1 MNASFKNHTTR
12 LTGLIGCL
20 LFFTLGNV
28 NAMSYLYVWHIND
41 LIKADTDTIHL
52 TTSHDKSLIKI
63 ERMQLIYLYS
73 VMKAMEEVAETDARL
88 FLVDGGEFANAFAGR
103 KRLSIYP
110 EAVEIL
116 YRKKGGKQTAYIQGT
131 TFSRYTDKE
140 TTQFFNVI
148 GINFKML
155 DILGTDVHMAAAL
168 IGHELAHLRLDHS
181 AEHRDKPPRHQ
192 QDVDSS
198 RYRRDNEREAD
209 YLGIIWAVEA
219 GYDPEGAVRLR
230 DNPRRKSGA
239 CRGYC
244 ISHPLS
250 IERIIKTKSLARRL
264 SRNN

>member
-1 MNASFKNHTTR
+1 MDVNFKNSTV

-20 LFFTLGNV
+20 LLFTLGKA
-28 NAMSYLYVWHIND
+28 NAMSYLYIWHIND
-41 LIKADTDTIHL
+41 LIKTETDTIHL
-52 TTSHDKSLIKI
+52 TTSHDKSLRKV
-63 ERMQLIYLYS
+63 ERKKLIYLYS
-73 VMKAMEEVAETDARL
+73 VVKAMEEVSETDAKL
-88 FLVDGGEFANAFAGR
+88 FIVDGGEYANAFAGR

-110 EAVEIL
+110 EKAKIL
-116 YRKKGGKQTAYIQGT
+116 FRKKSGKKTTYIQGT
-131 TFSRYTDKE
+131 TFSRHADKE
-140 TTQFFNVI
+140 TTQVFNVI

-168 IGHELAHLRLDHS
+168 IGHELAHLRLDHG
-181 AEHRDKPPRHQ
+181 AEHRDKPPSHQ
-192 QDVDSS
+192 LDVDSS

-230 DNPRRKSGA
+230 DNPRRKNGA

-244 ISHPLS
+244 ITHPLS

-264 SRNN
+264 SRND